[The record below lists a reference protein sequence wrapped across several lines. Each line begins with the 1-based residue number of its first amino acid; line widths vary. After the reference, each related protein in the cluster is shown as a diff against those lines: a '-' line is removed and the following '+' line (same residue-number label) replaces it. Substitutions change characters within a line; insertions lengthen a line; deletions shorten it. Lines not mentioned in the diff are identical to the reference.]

1 MLAALRDSHW
11 SRAVD
16 CPSEPGLMTN
26 ISLDIAASGA
36 VQPMHG
42 FDIARSLA
50 AAERRLFLL
59 PDSRYD
65 ILLFCLRQDAIAC
78 LCMYLNNT

>member
-1 MLAALRDSHW
+1 
-11 SRAVD
+11 
-16 CPSEPGLMTN
+16 MTN

-65 ILLFCLRQDAIAC
+65 ILLFFVFDRMPLPASAC
-78 LCMYLNNT
+78 I